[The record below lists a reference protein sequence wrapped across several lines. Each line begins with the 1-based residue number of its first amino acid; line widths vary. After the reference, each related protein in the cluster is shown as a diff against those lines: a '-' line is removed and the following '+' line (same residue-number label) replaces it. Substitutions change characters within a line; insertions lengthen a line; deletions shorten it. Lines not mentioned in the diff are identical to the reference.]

1 MRRSLR
7 RVAVTVSM
15 SLVAVSLVAVA
26 ALPAAASAAR
36 VPPASVQGECG
47 SGTVPLVVASDVAAQ
62 SDIYSAVTLAGV
74 LGDACIVLAG
84 PRGEAMPAGQRARLD
99 AAAAG
104 GYVVGGQA
112 AVADGKLAGRS
123 LARIA
128 GKDRWTTAQRVGAV
142 ARSIGGGD
150 APAAPTLDGSLS
162 AAGDV
167 GQPGV
172 HLRGAEPWIASDC
185 AGDVPIVVGSDAA
198 AQSDIYSAVT
208 LAGVVGTDC
217 VILAGPRDGAMPAS
231 QNTRL
236 EAAEA
241 GGFVLGGIAAVPT
254 AKIAGRDM
262 TRLGG
267 ADRWDTAQL
276 VGRRASGDTTAGTST
291 AGESTATEDPE
302 QGTEDGEPEGE
313 SQETDA
319 IPDPIIPNEAW
330 LALEEESYAFRQQCG
345 WRDENRGG
353 YRLCEN
359 PEDTLTAVQL
369 ISAVLGCEFDLNT
382 HTCKGLDISGTGQ
395 SMNRQACPE
404 GWGLSETFVTMGEYT
419 GWLCYRHDHPDYY
432 EP

>member
-185 AGDVPIVVGSDAA
+185 VGDVPIVVGSDAA

-217 VILAGPRDGAMPAS
+217 VILAGPRDGAMPTS

-302 QGTEDGEPEGE
+302 EEAEVAVPEPVPPSPAWEARYREIEAFSETANNPEHWETVEEMMSAFIGHGCDFDYRQYTCQGLSRAEFHALASLKACPKGW
-313 SQETDA
+313 A
-319 IPDPIIPNEAW
+319 LIHVFPNSW
-330 LALEEESYAFRQQCG
+330 VMCFHPLHESYR
-345 WRDENRGG
+345 RDLA
-353 YRLCEN
+353 YHD
-359 PEDTLTAVQL
+359 P
-369 ISAVLGCEFDLNT
+369 
-382 HTCKGLDISGTGQ
+382 
-395 SMNRQACPE
+395 
-404 GWGLSETFVTMGEYT
+404 SEASTEVVYPNFG
-419 GWLCYRHDHPDYY
+419 
-432 EP
+432 

>member
-1 MRRSLR
+1 MVFPSGRIGCGSQKMRRTLTL
-7 RVAVTVSM
+7 AAATASM
-15 SLVAVSLVAVA
+15 ALLAVSLVAMA
-26 ALPAAASAAR
+26 ALPASASAVR

-47 SGTVPLVVASDVAAQ
+47 SGTVPVVVASDVAAQ

-74 LGDACIVLAG
+74 LGEACIVLAG

-104 GYVVGGQA
+104 GYVVGGVA
-112 AVADGKLAGRS
+112 AVPDAKLAGRS

-128 GKDRWTTAQRVGAV
+128 GKDRWTTAQRVGTV
-142 ARSIGGGD
+142 ARSIAGGD
-150 APAAPTLDGSLS
+150 APAAPTLDSSLD
-162 AAGDV
+162 APGDV

-185 AGDVPIVVGSDAA
+185 ADDVPIVVGSDAA

-231 QNTRL
+231 QKTRL

-254 AKIAGRDM
+254 AKIGERDM

-267 ADRWDTAQL
+267 ADRWETAQL
-276 VGRRASGDTTAGTST
+276 VGRRASGDTTVGTST
-291 AGESTATEDPE
+291 ADESTATEDPE
-302 QGTEDGEPEGE
+302 EGAEDGEPEGE

-319 IPDPIIPNEAW
+319 IPDPIIPNEEW
-330 LALEEESYAFRQQCG
+330 LALEAESYAFGQECG
-345 WRDENRGG
+345 WNDEDRA
-353 YRLCEN
+353 
-359 PEDTLTAVQL
+359 DT
-369 ISAVLGCEFDLNT
+369 
-382 HTCKGLDISGTGQ
+382 KGARIPRT
-395 SMNRQACPE
+395 P
-404 GWGLSETFVTMGEYT
+404 
-419 GWLCYRHDHPDYY
+419 
-432 EP
+432 